1 MQRTGFTRRVLL
13 VEDEQLTRSLLE
25 NYLEANGFEV
35 RGAANAAE
43 ASKVARDFDPD
54 AMIVD
59 ISLGE
64 GPSGIDLIHAIKNA
78 SPHMAFVVLSNYAV
92 APTSIKDL
100 SKVAYL
106 QKRNVGDPGTLL
118 EALDSVLT
126 DRDPEELFPLSQTNP
141 LSSLT
146 AGQIEVLSWLAAGLS
161 NQEIA
166 NRRNTTIQSCEQLIR
181 RIYDKLGLK
190 RDSSKSLRVQATG
203 LYTAI
208 AGNKVIL

>member
-1 MQRTGFTRRVLL
+1 MRDRSFTRRLLL

-25 NYLEANGFEV
+25 IYLAGKGFEV
-35 RGAANAAE
+35 RSAATAAE
-43 ASKVARDFDPD
+43 ASKLARDFDPD

-59 ISLGE
+59 ISLGD
-64 GPSGIDLIHAIKNA
+64 GPSGIDLIHAIKNG

-106 QKRNVGDPGTLL
+106 QKRNIGDLAMLL
-118 EALDSVLT
+118 QALESVLT
-126 DRDPEELFPLSQTNP
+126 DRDPEELFPLTQTNP

-166 NRRNTTIQSCEQLIR
+166 NRRETTIQSCEQLIR

-203 LYTAI
+203 LYTST
-208 AGNKVIL
+208 AGSKVIL